1 MAIREK
7 YDAPNARGYY
17 RKLFRYVIEGMIF
30 AAIASVV
37 AWLLLSFMFV

>member
-7 YDAPNARGYY
+7 SDAPSGRSYY
-17 RKLFRYVIEGMIF
+17 RKLFRYVFEGMIF